1 MVSIS
6 GRTRLTPED
15 RRAQLLAL
23 GVATLADHSIEQLGF
38 ERLAAEAGV
47 SRALLFHY
55 FGSKQGL
62 RTEVVRL
69 ARDSMLRASQPDLTL
84 PPLERLEDTLARLVG
99 FVHEHGGTFYSLVRG
114 AASADREV
122 REAVDEAR
130 EVHTDRV
137 VTVFR
142 ELGMADTDTL
152 RIALRSW
159 VAFAEQTLVDA
170 VHAER
175 LSDDRVVA
183 LLTRT
188 AKAVVAA
195 LDEVRA

>member
-1 MVSIS
+1 MAADR
-6 GRTRLTPED
+6 RTRLTPED
-15 RRAQLLAL
+15 RREQLLAL
-23 GVATLADHSIEQLGF
+23 GVATLADHSIEHLGF

-47 SRALLFHY
+47 SRALLHHY

-69 ARDSMLRASQPDLTL
+69 ARDSMLHASQPDLTL
-84 PPLERLEDTLARLVG
+84 PPLERLHDTLVRLVR

-114 AASADREV
+114 AASADSEV
-122 REAVDEAR
+122 RAAVDEAR

-137 VTVFR
+137 VAVFL
-142 ELGMADTDTL
+142 ELGSPDTAML

-170 VHAER
+170 VYGER
-175 LSDDRVVA
+175 LPAEEVVA
-183 LLTRT
+183 LLERT
-188 AKAVVAA
+188 ARSVVAA
-195 LDEVRA
+195 LDSARA